1 MSKGLSTKCDKVA
14 FQSDTK
20 NVTSDVT
27 LNVTSDSSSDVTLN
41 VSSKVTL
48 NSTERAVL
56 ALLQQNPTYSRN
68 ELADMISRTTR
79 TVQRI
84 LISLK
89 EKGFIK
95 RVGSKQSPQ
104 WVVLKSHTLS

>member
-68 ELADMISRTTR
+68 DAQVLEDIAEDNEL
-79 TVQRI
+79 TV
-84 LISLK
+84 
-89 EKGFIK
+89 EKG
-95 RVGSKQSPQ
+95 
-104 WVVLKSHTLS
+104 